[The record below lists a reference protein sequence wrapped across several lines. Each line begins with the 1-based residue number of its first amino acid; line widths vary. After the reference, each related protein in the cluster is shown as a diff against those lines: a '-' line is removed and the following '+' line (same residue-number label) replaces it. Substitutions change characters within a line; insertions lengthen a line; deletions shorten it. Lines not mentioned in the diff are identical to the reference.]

1 MPEGGFLGY
10 KEYEKCAW
18 PSRETNVR
26 RQYKSRYV
34 FAVLLTPF
42 RCFFQQRFSQ
52 VVGRGKSEFLADVY
66 AHRTDVVGRFVENGG
81 NLQDGLAADNQAAH
95 FSLRWCQRRQRCR
108 NVGVLHPA
116 VGHSLLHGPYQVGLS
131 ALVEMVEEVGDVF
144 IRHPSA
150 SQLYVGQ
157 QFGFCHVESGQQSV
171 EGVVIVFILALR
183 VSNAPPNQFA
193 QHACENLRDNEYHR
207 DLLVHPSVSVEVS
220 KNDGGDTDGGNDCR
234 DVPERGHDE
243 IDDEGK
249 RDDLVEHDGLVEAR
263 WLRHRHVYDAGAV
276 GQLGQYAKR
285 GHGRF

>member
-1 MPEGGFLGY
+1 MCLPR
-10 KEYEKCAW
+10 C
-18 PSRETNVR
+18 S
-26 RQYKSRYV
+26 
-34 FAVLLTPF
+34 TPF
-42 RCFFQQRFSQ
+42 RCFQQRFSQ
-52 VVGRGKSEFLADVY
+52 VVGRGKSELLADVY

-95 FSLRWCQRRQRCR
+95 FSLRWRQRRQRCR

-157 QFGFCHVESGQQSV
+157 QFGFRHVESGQQLV

-207 DLLVHPSVSVEVS
+207 DLLVHPSVGVEVS
-220 KNDGGDTDGGNDCR
+220 ESDCGDADGGDDCR
-234 DVPERGHDE
+234 DVLR
-243 IDDEGK
+243 
-249 RDDLVEHDGLVEAR
+249 EAMTR
-263 WLRHRHVYDAGAV
+263 
-276 GQLGQYAKR
+276 
-285 GHGRF
+285 

>member
-1 MPEGGFLGY
+1 MCLPR
-10 KEYEKCAW
+10 C
-18 PSRETNVR
+18 S
-26 RQYKSRYV
+26 
-34 FAVLLTPF
+34 TPF
-42 RCFFQQRFSQ
+42 RFFQQRFSQ
-52 VVGRGKSEFLADVY
+52 VVGRGKSELLADVY

-95 FSLRWCQRRQRCR
+95 FPLRWCQRRQRCR

-131 ALVEMVEEVGDVF
+131 ALVEMVEEVGDVL

-157 QFGFCHVESGQQSV
+157 QFGFRHVESGQQLV

-183 VSNAPPNQFA
+183 VVNAPPNQFA

-220 KNDGGDTDGGNDCR
+220 KNDCGDADGGDDCR

-249 RDDLVEHDGLVEAR
+249 LDDLVEHDGLVEAR
-263 WLRHRHVYDAGAV
+263 RLRHRHVYDAGAV